1 MVNTTV
7 KPLARLRCAISAAS
21 FTGSVVTGIATS
33 WMLTSS
39 AERDTLVSEQTANA
53 RRSSWVCA
61 VHSRRVCESREID
74 GTANRM
80 RALPPFSNA
89 ARSAIFR
96 AVKVLPVP
104 QAMINLPRSLPFSK
118 PAKTSSIAA
127 C

>member
-61 VHSRRVCESREID
+61 VHSRSLREQGDRRHREQDAGVAAVLQCCTFSDLQSRESLT
-74 GTANRM
+74 GTAGHDQ
-80 RALPPFSNA
+80 LA
-89 ARSAIFR
+89 AVAPLLEAGEDIVDSA
-96 AVKVLPVP
+96 
-104 QAMINLPRSLPFSK
+104 
-118 PAKTSSIAA
+118 